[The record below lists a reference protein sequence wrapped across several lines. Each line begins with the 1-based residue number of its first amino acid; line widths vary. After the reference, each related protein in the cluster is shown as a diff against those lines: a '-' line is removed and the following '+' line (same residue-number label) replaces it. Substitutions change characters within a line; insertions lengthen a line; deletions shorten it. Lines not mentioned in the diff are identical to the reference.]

1 MLLPSLLDKVVVVT
15 DADVLPLYVGKF
27 LAGSLR
33 REGFEITLP
42 RRTWCKQNQHRCGL
56 VGLILEAMHSTFRDK
71 QKISC
76 DRVDPAFAVE
86 QLHHAGDNEKRFGH
100 GSVEVRAG
108 PRRVRFRIP
117 PIQAEF
123 SPCRC
128 SGRQIAHSSPR
139 ADRQLG
145 FLAHRT
151 VERADLTCVT
161 LVAGIGI
168 RHLWPSFFMRGRS
181 KPQRWNAAGCWRFCR
196 MTESTRS
203 PHCTHRYT
211 TRSTPDSLT
220 MRPPQRTHR
229 GATVAS
235 IARLS
240 DNPDTITHS
249 SH

>member
-27 LAGSLR
+27 LAGTLR

-42 RRTWCKQNQHRCGL
+42 RRTWRKQNQHRCGL

-76 DRVDPAFAVE
+76 DRVDPTFAVE

-108 PRRVRFRIP
+108 PRRVGFRIP

-145 FLAHRT
+145 FLARRT
-151 VERADLTCVT
+151 VERADLTRFT
-161 LVAGIGI
+161 LIARIGIG
-168 RHLWPSFFMRGRS
+168 HPDAPSKLARSLFEARGLIGLRLRAS
-181 KPQRWNAAGCWRFCR
+181 FSPARTLRTPRRALYPSEHRQTELVRPGAG
-196 MTESTRS
+196 TI
-203 PHCTHRYT
+203 
-211 TRSTPDSLT
+211 D
-220 MRPPQRTHR
+220 
-229 GATVAS
+229 
-235 IARLS
+235 LS
-240 DNPDTITHS
+240 DGITPFS
-249 SH
+249 MCALGEQRRPAAL